1 MRIVFI
7 YILFLIPSLLF
18 SQRQYADSSVL
29 ASGVWAKIGITKE
42 GMYQIDLNFLRELGL
57 NTSSI
62 QSAKIQLRGNG
73 GAMLPENNA
82 AKRIDDL
89 AEIAIEVQ
97 DGKDGLLNGND
108 FLLFY
113 APGPHQWFSDST
125 DRSFFFENNLYS
137 DTAYYFINLDGNT
150 NGKRVQLSSIH
161 AAPTVQIDSYTD
173 YYAYEK
179 DLYNILH
186 SGKEWL
192 GESFSTGFGGTTTR
206 SYSLNWPGLVLN
218 EPIRIF
224 AACGARSVG
233 KDAFF
238 NIRINE
244 ELVDSIGIKGVSGN
258 FLSTYVNT
266 ASIHQQHFVKQN
278 NLTVS
283 FNFKSDAPTAQGWL
297 NRFVIAG
304 KRTLAF
310 TDNQFLRFRD
320 WRSVT
325 PNTSGQFN
333 INNSADNT
341 SVWDVTNILAPIKM
355 NTSFAGSSTKFI
367 NDVSE
372 WSAYIAFTPT
382 HYATPI
388 ALGKIAPQNIHQIK
402 SVHGIIVTHPS
413 LLQEAERLAA
423 FHLKQ
428 YGFKDAVLTTQQIYH
443 EFSSGSPD
451 PTAIRDCIKMIA
463 DKSANTKIKPSY
475 VVLFGNGTFD
485 PKNRIVP
492 NYNLVPVYESKQS
505 FDPLTSFMSDDFY
518 GLITDSADI
527 NLSEQFTP
535 LSIAVGRISAKNS
548 AEARLMVNKI
558 IAYHTNKSF
567 GAWRNEMILL
577 ADDQDNNLH
586 LNDAE
591 SVAAIIT
598 QTNPLVH
605 QQKIYL
611 DAYPLKSNPSGAS
624 YPGVNEAIVNSILKG
639 ALMFNY
645 SGHGNY
651 HQLTEEAVFSEAEL
665 NRFNNANKLPLFITA
680 SCDFAPFDDPTK
692 QSLGEQ
698 LLFKNENGG
707 IGLLTT
713 TRLVFASSNRIMNM
727 QYVQQAITRQ
737 ADGSYLALGEAVRIA
752 KNNTSANGGDVLNTR
767 KFTLLGDPAMQL
779 AFPTST
785 IKINTLNGNPFNDTD
800 SIAASGKYTMEGTVL
815 SAEGEINTQF
825 NGIVEITLY
834 DKPQVSY
841 TLGNTLQSTV
851 AGYLTQNGNLYKGKA
866 SVIQGRFN
874 FTFVLPKEMYFK
886 PGEGRISLY
895 GYTDSMDA
903 AGTSAIKISG
913 SKNIVSADDKG
924 PEIQLYLNDTLFI
937 QGGITHENPILIAHL
952 ADSSGINASG
962 NIIGHDITLVIDGDE
977 QNKIILNDFF
987 THTLN
992 SYQKGTLS
1000 FQLPTLK
1007 EGPHQLK
1014 VKAWDML
1021 NNSGEARLSFEVF
1034 KKEEL
1039 KISAIKNFPN
1049 PFKQSTRFSFEHNQ
1063 PKSVLQV
1070 EIMILG
1076 SDGNQI
1082 KSIKNMIHTQ
1092 GSRNVEIFWNGE
1104 SNSGRK
1110 LVNGLYFYRIIVS
1123 ANGQQVQSAGQILLL

>member
-7 YILFLIPSLLF
+7 YILFLIPNLLF

-42 GMYQIDLNFLRELGL
+42 GIYKIDLNFLRELGL
-57 NTSSI
+57 NTSDINSL
-62 QSAKIQLRGNG
+62 KIQLRGNG

-97 DGKDGLLNGND
+97 DGNDGLLNGND

-125 DRSFFFENNLYS
+125 DRSFFFQHNLYS
-137 DTAYYFINLDGNT
+137 DTAYYFLSLDGKT
-150 NGKRVQLSSIH
+150 NGKRLQSASIP
-161 AAPTVQIDSYTD
+161 ATPTVQIDSYTD

-192 GESFSTGFGGTTTR
+192 GESFSTGFGGTTKR
-206 SYSLNWPGLVLN
+206 SYSLNWPGLLIN
-218 EPIRIF
+218 EPIHVF
-224 AACGARSVG
+224 AACAARSVRN
-233 KDAFF
+233 DATF
-238 NIRINE
+238 NVTVNE
-244 ELVDSIGIKGVSGN
+244 ELVDSIRIKGVSGD
-258 FLSTYVNT
+258 FLSAYINSAT
-266 ASIHQQHFVKQN
+266 IHQQHFVKQN

-283 FNFKSDAPTAQGWL
+283 FNFKSEASIAEGWL
-297 NRFVIAG
+297 NRFVITG

-320 WRSVT
+320 WSSIT
-325 PNTSGQFN
+325 PNTYGQFN
-333 INNSADNT
+333 IHNSTDYT
-341 SVWDVTNILAPIKM
+341 TVWDVTHMLAPIKM
-355 NTSFAGSSTKFI
+355 NTSFAGGTTKFI

-372 WSAYIAFTPT
+372 WSAYIAFNSSHYVTPL
-382 HYATPI
+382 

-423 FHLKQ
+423 FHWKQ
-428 YGFKDAVLTTQQIYH
+428 YGFKDAVLTTQQIYQ

-451 PTAIRDCIKMIA
+451 PTAIRDCIKMIV
-463 DKSANTKIKPSY
+463 DKSANAAIKPSY

-485 PKNRIVP
+485 PKNRIEP

-505 FDPLTSFMSDDFY
+505 FDPLTTYMSDDFY

-527 NLSEQFTP
+527 NQSEQFTP
-535 LSIAVGRISAKNS
+535 LSIAVGRISAKNL

-558 IAYHTNKSF
+558 INYHTNKSL

-586 LNDAE
+586 LDDAE
-591 SVAAIIT
+591 SIAAVIT

-639 ALMFNY
+639 ALMFHY

-651 HQLTEEAVFSEAEL
+651 HQLTEEVVFSEAEL
-665 NRFNNANKLPLFITA
+665 NRFDNANKLPLFITA

-713 TRLVFASSNRIMNM
+713 TRLVFASSNRIMHKN
-727 QYVQQAITRQ
+727 YVQQAISRQ

-752 KNNTSANGGDVLNTR
+752 KNNTSANGGDLLNTR

-785 IKINTLNGNPFNDTD
+785 IKIHTINGKSFNETD
-800 SIAASGKYTMEGTVL
+800 SIAASGKYTMEGTVQ

-825 NGIVEITLY
+825 NGMVEITIY

-851 AGYLTQNGNLYKGKA
+851 AGYLTQNGILYKGKA
-866 SVIQGRFN
+866 SVINGRFD
-874 FTFVLPKEMYFK
+874 FTFVLPKEIYFK

-895 GYTDSMDA
+895 GYTDSIDA
-903 AGTSAIKISG
+903 AGTSTIKISG
-913 SKNIVSADDKG
+913 SKNIISTDDKG

-937 QGGITHENPILIAHL
+937 QGGITHENPLLIAHL
-952 ADSSGINASG
+952 EDSSGINASG
-962 NIIGHDITLVIDGDE
+962 NIIGHDITLLIDGDE
-977 QNKIILNDFF
+977 ANKIVLNNFF
-987 THTLN
+987 VHNLN
-992 SYQKGTLS
+992 SYQKGTLL
-1000 FQLPTLK
+1000 FQLPILK

-1021 NNSGEARLSFEVF
+1021 NNSGEARLNFEVL
-1034 KKEEL
+1034 KKDKL
-1039 KISAIKNFPN
+1039 KISSIKNFPN
-1049 PFKQSTRFSFEHNQ
+1049 PFKQSTQFSFEHNQ

-1070 EIMILG
+1070 DIMIMG
-1076 SDGNQI
+1076 SNGNHI
-1082 KSIKNMIHTQ
+1082 KRIKKMIHTQ
-1092 GSRNVEIFWNGE
+1092 GSRNVEIYWNGE
-1104 SNSGRK
+1104 DNNGRK
-1110 LVNGLYFYRIIVS
+1110 LVNGLYFYRIIVA
-1123 ANGQQVQSAGQILLL
+1123 ANGQQVQSAGQLLLL